1 MRVGKKFD
9 VTIRGYAWLACDTL
23 NSVDGT
29 IEIVAQPVASDG
41 RGVIGLIHGHLTR
54 LNPGGPFVVNFRE
67 DQIKDL
73 IESAD
78 PEYDL
83 PPHLIVDLLDDRETL
98 RINDAGWRMEQ
109 CPIPQTRADRYAGFA
124 MEILEAHLHL
134 GSTACMQDW
143 PNEVADLKRVGEFCA
158 FYDRQNDPAIRFDTM
173 ALALISFDLSVGYH
187 DEFDPDLSRWFD
199 QTLRRDFALH
209 GHTVGRWAKLD
220 RDRDD
225 SEFQLT
231 YPEFVFRISGMM
243 RRIWEESLVPIDVKW
258 VPVN

>member
-9 VTIRGYAWLACDTL
+9 VTIRGYAWQACDTQ

-41 RGVIGLIHGHLTR
+41 RGVIGLVHGHLTR
-54 LNPGGPFVVNFRE
+54 LNPGGPFVVNFRK

-73 IESAD
+73 IESAN
-78 PEYDL
+78 PEDNL
-83 PPHLIVDLLDDRETL
+83 PPHLVFDLLDDLQTL
-98 RINDAGWRMEQ
+98 RIIDAGWRMNPY
-109 CPIPQTRADRYAGFA
+109 PIPQTRAARHAGA
-124 MEILEAHLHL
+124 EMEFLETHLHL
-134 GSTACMQDW
+134 GSARWMQDW
-143 PNEVADLKRVGEFCA
+143 PNEVSNLERVEEFCA
-158 FYDRQNDPAIRFDTM
+158 FYDMQADPGVRFDTM
-173 ALALISFDLSVGYH
+173 ALALTSFDDKVRSD
-187 DEFDPDLSRWFD
+187 DEFDPDLTRWFE

-209 GHTVGRWAKLD
+209 GHTVGRWAMLD

-258 VPVN
+258 VPLN